1 MPTKA
6 KTHTLT
12 PRNSPGVM
20 RQSDNDRPSA
30 ALRGYGRT
38 WRRLRR
44 MVLAREPLCRECQA
58 MGRTVPA
65 TQVDH
70 IVPLS
75 EGGPNSMANL
85 QGLCATH
92 HSQKTGR
99 DRGTA
104 GA

>member
-20 RQSDNDRPSA
+20 RQADHRPSA

-38 WRRLRR
+38 WRKLQR
-44 MVLAREPLCRECQA
+44 MVLAREPLCRVCRA
-58 MGRTVPA
+58 RGIVTPA

-70 IVPLS
+70 VVPLS
-75 EGGPNSMANL
+75 SGGPNTMANL

-99 DRGTA
+99 DRGEA

>member
-20 RQSDNDRPSA
+20 RQEDHRPSA
-30 ALRGYGRT
+30 ALRGYDRR

-44 MVLAREPLCRECQA
+44 MVLAREPLCRACRA
-58 MGRTVPA
+58 MAPPRYTPS

-70 IVPLS
+70 IVPKS
-75 EGGPNSMANL
+75 EGGPDTFANL

-99 DRGTA
+99 DRGES
-104 GA
+104 

>member
-12 PRNSPGVM
+12 PQAGGR
-20 RQSDNDRPSA
+20 RQADSDDRPSA

-38 WRRLRR
+38 WRKLRR
-44 MVLAREPLCRECQA
+44 MVLAREPLCRVCRA
-58 MGRTVPA
+58 RGIDTPA

-70 IVPLS
+70 VVPLS
-75 EGGPNSMANL
+75 AGGPNTMANL

-99 DRGTA
+99 DRGEA